1 MANRVLTVAKS
12 VFDYAVRRH
21 WIEYNPA
28 AAFSSQDAGGKEA
41 SRQRSL
47 SDTEIIKLFKA
58 FDEAGPAFRIYD
70 LATRLLLLTATR
82 KTELIEASWS
92 EFDLVEKRWTIPN
105 DRIKTGDKTQ
115 RDFCIPLPSIAVEW
129 LEEIRRIS
137 VHSDYVFPPRRRTVR
152 RTLCPETMN
161 WALGSI
167 EHGLEHFTI
176 HDLRRTART
185 HLASL
190 GVRPHIA
197 ERCLNH
203 RLPGIN
209 DTYDTHDY
217 MDDRRD
223 ALELWAAKL
232 EHLIAGEQFNI
243 IPIRNGVAA

>member
-1 MANRVLTVAKS
+1 
-12 VFDYAVRRH
+12 
-21 WIEYNPA
+21 
-28 AAFSSQDAGGKEA
+28 
-41 SRQRSL
+41 
-47 SDTEIIKLFKA
+47 
-58 FDEAGPAFRIYD
+58 
-70 LATRLLLLTATR
+70 
-82 KTELIEASWS
+82 
-92 EFDLVEKRWTIPN
+92 
-105 DRIKTGDKTQ
+105 
-115 RDFCIPLPSIAVEW
+115 
-129 LEEIRRIS
+129 
-137 VHSDYVFPPRRRTVR
+137 
-152 RTLCPETMN
+152 MN

-167 EHGLEHFTI
+167 DHGLEHFTI

-232 EHLIAGEQFNI
+232 EKLIAETNSI
-243 IPIRNGVAA
+243 SSIRNGVAA